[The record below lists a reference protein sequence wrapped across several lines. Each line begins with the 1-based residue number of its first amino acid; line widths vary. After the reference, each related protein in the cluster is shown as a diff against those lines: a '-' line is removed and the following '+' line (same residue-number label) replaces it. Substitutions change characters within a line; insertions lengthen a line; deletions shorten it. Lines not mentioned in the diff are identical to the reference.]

1 MAVLRSLRRLFE
13 ERIAPHVSG
22 PSGEDHERALRTAA
36 AALLFEVVRADSV
49 VKDEERTVMRAAVQ
63 STFGLGREEAD
74 DLVRLAEES
83 SRGAASVYEF
93 TEIVDRELPPEHKKR
108 LVELLWLVA
117 FADAEKDAEEELMVR
132 KIAGL
137 LHVPHPDF
145 IDAKI
150 RARERT
156 GRGRK

>member
-1 MAVLRSLRRLFE
+1 MLRSLRKLFE
-13 ERIAPHVSG
+13 ERIAPEVAG
-22 PSGEDHERALRTAA
+22 PKAAEREHGLRLAA
-36 AALLFEVVRADSV
+36 AALLFEVVRADAT

-63 STFGLGREEAD
+63 STFGLGREEAEE
-74 DLVRLAEES
+74 LVRFAEES
-83 SRGAASVYEF
+83 SRSAASVYEF
-93 TEIVDRELPPEHKKR
+93 TEIVDRELPPAEKKR

-117 FADAEKDAEEELMVR
+117 FADAEKDAQEEHMVR

-150 RARERT
+150 RARAES
-156 GRGRK
+156 GIGKG

>member
-1 MAVLRSLRRLFE
+1 MLRSLRKLFE
-13 ERIAPHVSG
+13 ERVAPEVAG
-22 PSGEDHERALRTAA
+22 PRHEDREHGLRVAA
-36 AALLFEVVRADSV
+36 AALLFEVVRADAV

-63 STFGLGREEAD
+63 STFGLTREEAD
-74 DLVRLAEES
+74 ELVRLAEES

-93 TEIVDRELPPEHKKR
+93 TEIVDRELEPADKKR

-117 FADAEKDAEEELMVR
+117 FADAVKDPEEEYMVR

-150 RARERT
+150 RAREESGI
-156 GRGRK
+156 GRG